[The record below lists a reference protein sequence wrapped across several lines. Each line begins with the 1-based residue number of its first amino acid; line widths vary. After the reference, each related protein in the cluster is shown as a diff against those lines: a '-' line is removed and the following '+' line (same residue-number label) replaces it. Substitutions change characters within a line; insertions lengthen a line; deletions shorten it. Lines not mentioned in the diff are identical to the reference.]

1 MMKCQRVLTH
11 LAAIGVALAISG
23 CAFDKMSLIGKSESI
38 DVTEKSMVLLTV
50 KLVNQV
56 SPRYQPDIIN
66 MNIEPKNER
75 KPRLFKMDDEGRMLS
90 DSGNEFLFRMSMPP
104 GKYIIR
110 AIGGESKRFPV
121 WSNFLVPIHTDLDV
135 PAGQIIYI
143 GRISAVNRART
154 GNEERAGLIFPLIDQ
169 AVAGFSGGTWDV
181 EVSDNQEADMQL
193 LKGRFPALQQAAV
206 EKQILSPWD
215 RARAQKGWDSR

>member
-1 MMKCQRVLTH
+1 MKCQRVVTH
-11 LAAIGVALAISG
+11 LAAIIVALSITG
-23 CAFDKMSLIGKSESI
+23 CAFDKMSLTGKSESI

-56 SPRYQPDIIN
+56 SPRYQPDIVN

-75 KPRLFKMDDEGRMLS
+75 KPRLFNMDDEGRILS
-90 DSGNEFLFRMSMPP
+90 DSGNEFLYRISMPP

-110 AIGGESKRFPV
+110 AIGGRANKFPV
-121 WSNFLVPIHTDLDV
+121 MSNFLVPIHTDLDV
-135 PAGQIIYI
+135 PAGKIIYI

-154 GNEERAGLIFPLIDQ
+154 GNEERAGMIFPLIDQ

-181 EVSDNQEADMQL
+181 EVVDNQEADMQL
-193 LKGRFPALQQAAV
+193 LKNRFVALQNASV
-206 EKQILSPWD
+206 EKQILPAWD
-215 RARAQKGWDSR
+215 RARAKKGWDHH

>member
-1 MMKCQRVLTH
+1 MKLQRALTYII
-11 LAAIGVALAISG
+11 AIVAMLAING
-23 CAFDKMSLIGKSESI
+23 CAFDKMSLTGKSESI

-75 KPRLFKMDDEGRMLS
+75 KPRLFKMDDEGRFLS
-90 DSGNEFLFRMSMPP
+90 DSGNEFLYRISMPP

-110 AIGGESKRFPV
+110 AIAGESKHFPV
-121 WSNFLVPIHTDLDV
+121 MSNFLVPIHTDLDV
-135 PAGQIIYI
+135 PAGKIIYI

-154 GNEERAGLIFPLIDQ
+154 GNEERAGMIFPLIDQ

-181 EVSDNQEADMQL
+181 EVIDNQDEDMQS
-193 LKGRFPALQQAAV
+193 LKNRFVALQNASV
-206 EKQILSPWD
+206 EKQILPAWD
-215 RARAQKGWDSR
+215 RARAKRGWDYH

>member
-1 MMKCQRVLTH
+1 MTCQRILTH
-11 LAAIGVALAISG
+11 LAAIIVALSING
-23 CAFDKMSLIGKSESI
+23 CAFDKMSLTNKSESI

-56 SPRYQPDIIN
+56 SPRYQPDIIY
-66 MNIEPKNER
+66 MSIEPKNER
-75 KPRLFKMDDEGRMLS
+75 KPRLFKMDDEGRILA
-90 DSGNEFLFRMSMPP
+90 DSGNEFLYRISMPP

-110 AIGGESKRFPV
+110 AITGESKHFPV

-135 PAGQIIYI
+135 PAGKIIYI

-154 GNEERAGLIFPLIDQ
+154 GNEERAGMIFPLIDQ

-181 EVSDNQEADMQL
+181 EVVDNQEADMQL
-193 LKGRFPALQQAAV
+193 LKNKFVALQNASV
-206 EKQILSPWD
+206 EKQILPAWD
-215 RARAQKGWDSR
+215 RARAQKGWDYH